1 MSIFRV
7 LKWIAITFVG
17 VVTAVILYLSFA
29 DLNWLKPRIESAVA
43 EATGRQLKLGGTFDL
58 DIVPSPSIV
67 LEDVSFSNAEWGSE
81 PALANIGH
89 FSARIGFWSLLSGP
103 LRVKQLS
110 LRDVDVLLETNQQG
124 EANWVVGP
132 APAPA
137 PEEEAGDEAGDRAGS
152 PVIVELAEI
161 RAIRMVYKAPQAKD
175 FLATLAAF
183 DISSDAAEYMVLNG
197 KGKVRDLPLQLSGKL
212 GPAPALASGTG
223 INVDLNAGLDN
234 VALEVDGTIGD
245 LATASGIDL
254 KAVATSDDVAQ
265 ILRVFAV
272 ELPLAGALRIETAL
286 TSVED
291 GLRLAVDATAGEI
304 AAAVTATHS
313 DRMVEFKAAVPALD
327 KVGAALAVD
336 GLPAQDLAVDG
347 RLIIGPDAYRLRGVV
362 ARLGEAE
369 VRLDGTISKDTDVAE
384 LTIRAGGPSLA
395 ALSPGLPP
403 LPFKAAL
410 TASLAPERLVLDAV
424 ETTFGASDLRGAVEI
439 AMGEKT
445 AITGQ
450 LKSNQLDLT
459 PFAATNEEGAKD
471 EQPTSETE
479 VDETTGKYVFV
490 DEPLPFDELNKTD
503 IDIKADI
510 ARLALDDTLL
520 IDTFTALTLKN
531 GTLKFNNRFA
541 GPHGGRSIS
550 NIALTAAGETAQ
562 LDINVNMR
570 DLRLN
575 LMSGEVADPSLIP
588 PVGITLDLAASGG
601 SPRSLASSA
610 NGRVLATQGKGKIR
624 NELAGKVSGDILA
637 ELFSALNPF
646 AKQEEFTTLDCTI
659 ISLDISNGKAK
670 IPGLFSQGKKIQI
683 VGGGDIDLNTE
694 ALNIE
699 FNTKPRQGI
708 GVSADMFIT
717 PFVKLSGTLANPG
730 IGLDKKGTLLAV
742 ATGGLSVLI
751 EGAADRAT
759 AAKDRCVEVLAKVG
773 DHPPLDN

>member
-659 ISLDISNGKAK
+659 IALDISNGKAK

>member
-327 KVGAALAVD
+327 KVGTALAVD

-347 RLIIGPDAYRLRGVV
+347 RLIIGPDAYRLRGMV
-362 ARLGEAE
+362 ARLAEAE

-541 GPHGGRSIS
+541 GPHGGHSIS

>member
-183 DISSDAAEYMVLNG
+183 DISSDDAEYMVLNG

-347 RLIIGPDAYRLRGVV
+347 RLIIGPDAYRLRGLV

-510 ARLALDDTLL
+510 ARLALHDTLL
-520 IDTFTALTLKN
+520 IDTFTALTLKD